1 MGEEWKWSTFY
12 SVICTNEEIE
22 IIMIIFPEIKQ
33 KVVEYAQDSLSGR
46 EGKHDSKFEKG
57 FRDKLEFCLF
67 PILPISLNKLAHVA

>member
-1 MGEEWKWSTFY
+1 M
-12 SVICTNEEIE
+12 
-22 IIMIIFPEIKQ
+22 FPEIKQ

-67 PILPISLNKLAHVA
+67 PILPISFNKLAHVA